1 MIGLLKAYPT
11 IRIYSAG
18 IEVIGVS
25 EKIVVNNLVKVF
37 GNKPHIALKKL
48 EEGWNKN
55 EILEKTGQT
64 IGIKNVSFSVN
75 EGEIFVI
82 IGLSGSG
89 KSTLIRCL
97 NLLNKPTSGEIIV
110 DGENIVEYDK
120 EKLMKFRQEKIA
132 MVFQQF
138 GLFTH
143 RTVLENVEYGLEI
156 RNVDKDERRRI
167 ALESIEEVGLKG
179 WENKMPDEL
188 SGGMQQRVGLARA
201 LANDPD
207 ILLMDEPFSALDP
220 LIRRD
225 MQLELLDLQWKLKK
239 TIIFIT
245 HDINEAFKLGD
256 RVAVMKDGSIV
267 QIGTPEEILNNPS
280 NEYIEDFVKDID
292 RTKVVQ
298 VKDIMKRPNA
308 LVSIKDGIRVA
319 IKEMELNGISSVFV
333 VDKDKKIQGIVTI
346 DDCIKA
352 AKDKKTSLKDIL
364 KQDYYTTTEDRFI
377 EDLIDKAVKT
387 KYPIVVVDDDNRLK
401 GIIVRTSIL
410 SGLLNGQN
418 D

>member
-1 MIGLLKAYPT
+1 ML
-11 IRIYSAG
+11 
-18 IEVIGVS
+18 
-25 EKIVVNNLVKVF
+25 EKIIVKNLTKIF
-37 GNKPHIALKKL
+37 GPRPKLALERLRKGWTKKQ
-48 EEGWNKN
+48 
-55 EILEKTGQT
+55 IMEKTGQT
-64 IGIKNVSFSVN
+64 IGINNVSFSVN
-75 EGEIFVI
+75 KGEIFVI

-97 NLLNKPTSGEIIV
+97 NLLNQPTLGEIIV
-110 DGENIVEYDK
+110 DGENIVAYDQDQ
-120 EKLMKFRQEKIA
+120 LRKFRQEKIA

-143 RTVLENVEYGLEI
+143 RTVLGNVEYGLEI
-156 RNVDKDERRRI
+156 KKIDKQERREI
-167 ALESIEEVGLKG
+167 ALKAIEEVGLKG
-179 WENKMPDEL
+179 WEDKMPHEL

-225 MQLELLDLQWKLKK
+225 MQSELLDLQSKLKK
-239 TIIFIT
+239 TIVFIT

-256 RVAVMKDGSIV
+256 RVAVMRGGSIV

-298 VKDIMKRPNA
+298 AKDIMQRANA
-308 LVSIKDGIRVA
+308 LVSLKDGVRVA
-319 IKEMELNGISSVFV
+319 IREMQANGISSVFV
-333 VDKDKKIQGIVTI
+333 VDKQRKIKGIVTI

-352 AKDKKTSLKDIL
+352 AKKGESSLAEIL
-364 KQDYYTTTEDRFI
+364 KQDYYTIKEDVYI
-377 EDLIDKAVKT
+377 EELIDKGVKT
-387 KYPIVVVDDDNRLK
+387 KYPMVVVNDENKLL

-410 SGLLNGQN
+410 TGLLRKP
-418 D
+418 

>member
-1 MIGLLKAYPT
+1 ML
-11 IRIYSAG
+11 
-18 IEVIGVS
+18 
-25 EKIVVNNLVKVF
+25 EKIIVKNLTKIF
-37 GNKPHIALKKL
+37 GPRPKLALERLRKGWTKKQ
-48 EEGWNKN
+48 
-55 EILEKTGQT
+55 IMEKTGQT
-64 IGIKNVSFSVN
+64 IGINNVSFSVN

-97 NLLNKPTSGEIIV
+97 NLLNQPTSGEIIV
-110 DGENIVEYDK
+110 DGENIVAYDQ
-120 EKLMKFRQEKIA
+120 EQLRKFRQEKIA

-143 RTVLENVEYGLEI
+143 RTVLGNVEYGLEI
-156 RNVDKDERRRI
+156 KKIDKQERREI
-167 ALESIEEVGLKG
+167 ALKAIKEVGLKG
-179 WENKMPDEL
+179 WEDKMPHEL

-225 MQLELLDLQWKLKK
+225 MQSELLDLQSKLKK
-239 TIIFIT
+239 TIVFIT

-256 RVAVMKDGSIV
+256 RVAVMRGGSIV

-298 VKDIMKRPNA
+298 AKDIMQRANA
-308 LVSIKDGIRVA
+308 LVSLKDGVRVA
-319 IKEMELNGISSVFV
+319 IREMQANGISSVFV
-333 VDKDKKIQGIVTI
+333 VDKQRKIQGIVTI

-352 AKDKKTSLKDIL
+352 AKKGKSSLAEIL
-364 KQDYYTTTEDRFI
+364 KQDYYTIKEDVYI
-377 EDLIDKAVKT
+377 EELIDKGVKT
-387 KYPIVVVDDDNRLK
+387 KYPMVVVNDENKLL

-410 SGLLNGQN
+410 TGLLRKS
-418 D
+418 

>member
-1 MIGLLKAYPT
+1 MT
-11 IRIYSAG
+11 
-18 IEVIGVS
+18 
-25 EKIVVNNLVKVF
+25 EKIIVKNLVKSF
-37 GNKPHIALKKL
+37 GLRPKLALEKLKK
-48 EEGWNKN
+48 GWTKK

-64 IGIKNVSFSVN
+64 VGLNNVSFSVD

-97 NLLNKPTSGEIIV
+97 NLLNKPTAGEVIV
-110 DGENIVEYDK
+110 DGENIVKYDK
-120 EKLMKFRQEKIA
+120 NQLREFRQEKMA

-143 RTVLENVEYGLEI
+143 MTVLENVEYGLEI
-156 RNVDKDERRRI
+156 KKVDKDKRQKI
-167 ALESIEEVGLKG
+167 AMEAIEEVGLKG
-179 WENKMPDEL
+179 WEDKMPNEL

-225 MQLELLDLQWKLKK
+225 MQLELLELQSKLKK
-239 TIIFIT
+239 TIVFIT

-256 RVAVMKDGSIV
+256 RVAVMRDGSIV

-292 RTKVVQ
+292 RTKVVRA
-298 VKDIMKRPNA
+298 KDIMKRPNA
-308 LVSIKDGIRVA
+308 VVSLNAGVRVA
-319 IKEMELNGISSVFV
+319 IKEMQVNDISSVFV
-333 VDKDKKIQGIVTI
+333 VDKDRKIQGIVTI
-346 DDCIKA
+346 DDCIES
-352 AKDKKTSLKDIL
+352 AKNNRSSLKEIL
-364 KQDYYTTTEDRFI
+364 KQDYYTTKEDVYI
-377 EDLIDKAVKT
+377 EDLIDKGAKT
-387 KYPIVVVDDDNRLK
+387 KYPIVVVNDEGRML

-410 SGLLNGQN
+410 TGLLTTNG